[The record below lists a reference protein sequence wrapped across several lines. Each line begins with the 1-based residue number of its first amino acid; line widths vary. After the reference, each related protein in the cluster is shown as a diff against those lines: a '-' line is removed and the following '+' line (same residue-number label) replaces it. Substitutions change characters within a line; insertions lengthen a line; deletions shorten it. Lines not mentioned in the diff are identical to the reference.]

1 MQTAFPSASTAWSV
15 RLPKKERRALFAAED
30 SSGKLPEGVTRE
42 LVTSKTLEDKG
53 MSVLSI
59 NNGRDRTA
67 YTYVERS
74 ENGGYFGLS
83 NFLDGN
89 ITEEIKELCRR
100 FEPEQI
106 ILQLP
111 PTGLDKKTQK
121 AIQEGFGRNMAT
133 AFGLGRYPVI
143 KNLIR
148 TRAAFGCS
156 KREEARKVFGRKLN
170 ADYLRRLPRRDQMQ
184 LINTVTLAYD
194 SVEAAE
200 QHIS

>member
-1 MQTAFPSASTAWSV
+1 
-15 RLPKKERRALFAAED
+15 
-30 SSGKLPEGVTRE
+30 
-42 LVTSKTLEDKG
+42 
-53 MSVLSI
+53 MSVLAI

-67 YTYVERS
+67 YTYVERI
-74 ENGGYFGLS
+74 EKGGYFGFS
-83 NFLDGN
+83 NFFGGN
-89 ITEEIKELCRR
+89 IAEEIKELCRR
-100 FEPEQI
+100 FEPEEI

-133 AFGLGRYPVI
+133 AFSLGRYPVI

-200 QHIS
+200 PHLS